1 MRSRKCTLLVKVPGT
16 FAKVRAA
23 CARLRPLVFARA
35 ARAIFGD
42 FAVRLWD
49 NGM

>member
-1 MRSRKCTLLVKVPGT
+1 MRSRKCTLLVKVPGA

-35 ARAIFGD
+35 ARSFAGD

-49 NGM
+49 NGT